1 MMNKLTSAEYK
12 RFVIIAGILA
22 ILVLF
27 WFINPLNI
35 LFPKCPVYLYTGL
48 YCTGCGSQR
57 SLHAF
62 LNGNIADA
70 CRQNLLATLCYIAFF
85 AEIILLAFKKTTW
98 RPSALLKQRYA
109 ALVVL
114 VLLLV
119 FTLLRNIPVYPFTMM
134 APFL

>member
-1 MMNKLTSAEYK
+1 MMNKLTSADYK
-12 RFVIIAGILA
+12 RFVLVTGISA

-70 CRQNLLATLCYIAFF
+70 CRQNFLATICYIALF
-85 AEIILLAFKKTTW
+85 AEIILLAVSKTAW
-98 RPSALLKQRYA
+98 RPSVLLRQRYA
-109 ALVVL
+109 ALIVL
-114 VLLLV
+114 VALLI
-119 FTLLRNIPVYPFTMM
+119 FTILRNIPVYPFTML